1 MRIILLAFLLA
12 LVFTSA
18 TGAKAETYKVWQYTD
33 DVYVVLMESSC
44 QKPKT
49 GLRVQAIRNDG
60 RVITGCYV
68 PDVKN
73 MIRIT
78 WDNNDFA
85 VLELRPFVPMS
96 DAMFKMINK

>member
-1 MRIILLAFLLA
+1 MKILLIALIVLLIS
-12 LVFTSA
+12 TSL
-18 TGAKAETYKVWQYTD
+18 KAETYRVWQYTD

-60 RVITGCYV
+60 RVINGCYV

-96 DAMFKMINK
+96 DAMFRMINK

>member
-1 MRIILLAFLLA
+1 MIMKILLIALIVLLIS
-12 LVFTSA
+12 TSL
-18 TGAKAETYKVWQYTD
+18 KAETYRVWQYTD

-60 RVITGCYV
+60 RVINGCYV

-96 DAMFKMINK
+96 DAMFRMINK